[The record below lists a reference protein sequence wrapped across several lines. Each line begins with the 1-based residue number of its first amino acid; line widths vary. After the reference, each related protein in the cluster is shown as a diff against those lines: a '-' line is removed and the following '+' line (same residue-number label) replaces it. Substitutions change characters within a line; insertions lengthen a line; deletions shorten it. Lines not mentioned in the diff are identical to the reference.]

1 MDVSKF
7 ILDMTI
13 LCEVEKRI
21 TIKRIKQAKL
31 TKFETQFDED
41 YKKGTLPEVQRII
54 ISKLKHGVPLN
65 LKEIQYEKQ
74 FRV

>member
-1 MDVSKF
+1 MDVSKL
-7 ILDMTI
+7 ILDMTF

-21 TIKRIKQAKL
+21 TIKRINKMKL
-31 TKFETQFDED
+31 TKFEKQFDED

-54 ISKLKHGVPLN
+54 ISKLKHGVPLT